1 MRTSIA
7 SIGMAGMLALSLS
20 LAACGGSTASSASS
34 TSAADTSSTAS
45 TASTAEATSV
55 DSTANATDTTSTASI
70 ADTTSASSAVGA
82 PATFDHPGFWTGPS
96 SAGGTVYYEED
107 AGNGIFGILVLP
119 ENEADAANAFYVIG
133 GATKT
138 DDGIAITD
146 ILDTTT
152 NRVVNV
158 SFLNASDSE
167 LSIRVEGVEAT
178 LSPISVDEYI
188 AGEDAY
194 MKMTGT
200 SV

>member
-34 TSAADTSSTAS
+34 TSAADTSSAAS
-45 TASTAEATSV
+45 TASTADTS
-55 DSTANATDTTSTASI
+55 STTSTTDTTSTASI
-70 ADTTSASSAVGA
+70 ADTTSASSTVGA

>member
-20 LAACGGSTASSASS
+20 LAACGGGSATSSASS
-34 TSAADTSSTAS
+34 TSAADTSSAAS
-45 TASTAEATSV
+45 TASTADTS
-55 DSTANATDTTSTASI
+55 STTSTTDTTSTASI

-82 PATFDHPGFWTGPS
+82 PATFDHPGIWTGPS

-167 LSIRVEGVEAT
+167 LSIRVEGIEAT

>member
-20 LAACGGSTASSASS
+20 LAACGGGSATSSASSAS
-34 TSAADTSSTAS
+34 TADTSSAAS
-45 TASTAEATSV
+45 TAS
-55 DSTANATDTTSTASI
+55 ATDTTSTASI

-152 NRVVNV
+152 NRIVNV

-167 LSIRVEGVEAT
+167 LSIRVEGIEAT

>member
-34 TSAADTSSTAS
+34 TSAADTSSAAS
-45 TASTAEATSV
+45 TASTADTS
-55 DSTANATDTTSTASI
+55 STTSTTDTTSTASI
-70 ADTTSASSAVGA
+70 ADTTSASSTVGA

-119 ENEADAANAFYVIG
+119 ENEADATNAFYVIG

-138 DDGIAITD
+138 GDGIAITD